1 METTLQFDP
10 QSKQL
15 SFRLDQKV
23 TADPEIELKGRAFL
37 NTTNGDF
44 TYSGTLKKYVTTG
57 TVFKGQG
64 TQPLRLGAG
73 IALSSSTQEP
83 TIVASAQKNIGLFD
97 GKNSTVISAIADLEV
112 EPTTK
117 KVRPGRAGL
126 PSPSA
131 FQTRDHCWLARLLDG
146 LLEYTLDGLLADHE
160 SRWCEARAAGAGV
173 KLGQQELVCM
183 RVLAAHR

>member
-37 NTTNGDF
+37 NTISGDF

-73 IALSSSTQEP
+73 IALSSSKTEP
-83 TIVASAQKNIGLFD
+83 TIVASAQKSIGLFD
-97 GKNSTVISAIADLEV
+97 GKNSTVLSALAELDV
-112 EPTTK
+112 TPSTK
-117 KVRPGRAGL
+117 KVRPQRV
-126 PSPSA
+126 SM
-131 FQTRDHCWLARLLDG
+131 C
-146 LLEYTLDGLLADHE
+146 
-160 SRWCEARAAGAGV
+160 V
-173 KLGQQELVCM
+173 QQQ
-183 RVLAAHR
+183 A